1 MRRDVAI
8 RVAKIA
14 GSTADPAFA
23 TDHAGKI
30 VAWNSAMEG
39 LLGHAAK
46 EVLGRNCWDVFHG
59 TDVFDNLYCRQNCP
73 LLDAD
78 HPPRN
83 CCLHTHSEVAAPVLV
98 QVHTLTIPETAPAN
112 VAVLHVLQRQE
123 GPETASRAI
132 AAHAAAQPG
141 ANLPGDRQQ
150 LTARQR
156 QVLRL
161 LAQGLRTH
169 EISAAL
175 GISDKTARNHIQN
188 ITERLGV
195 LTRSAAVACAIQ
207 SGLI

>member
-1 MRRDVAI
+1 MRRDVAK

-23 TDHAGKI
+23 TDHAGRI
-30 VAWNSAMEG
+30 VAWNTAMEG
-39 LLGHAAK
+39 LLGYAAK
-46 EVLGRNCWDVFHG
+46 EVVGRYCWDVFHG
-59 TDVFDNLYCRQNCP
+59 TDVFGNLYCRNNCP
-73 LLDAD
+73 LLDSD
-78 HPPRN
+78 HPPRT
-83 CCLHTHSEVAAPVLV
+83 CSLRAHSEAASPVLV
-98 QVHTLTIPETAPAN
+98 QVHTLSISETAPAN

-123 GPETASRAI
+123 NPDMASRAI
-132 AAHAAAQPG
+132 AAGAAALPG
-141 ANLPGDRQQ
+141 ADLPSDRPR

-161 LAQGLRTH
+161 LAQGLRTR